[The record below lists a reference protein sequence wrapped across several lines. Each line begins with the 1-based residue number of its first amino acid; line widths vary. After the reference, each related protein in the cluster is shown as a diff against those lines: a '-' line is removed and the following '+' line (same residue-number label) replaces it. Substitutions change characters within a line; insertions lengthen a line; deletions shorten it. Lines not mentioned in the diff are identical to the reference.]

1 MPCIQSQFMRFV
13 LVAGF
18 LTQSYRIPNPNPPS
32 DVITDISRGEG
43 MWRAEGAVGVSPANA
58 SCKSKH

>member
-1 MPCIQSQFMRFV
+1 MSTIVKAGLKRRKVRVPCTQSQFMRFV

-18 LTQSYRIPNPNPPS
+18 LTQSYPIPNPNPPS

-43 MWRAEGAVGVSPANA
+43 GVEG
-58 SCKSKH
+58 